1 MQNIAMNITYV
12 LLEDV
17 RISFILTFCATMLE
31 MYTSQDK
38 RFFRAFVSLSI
49 KSRYNYLNQVSW
61 N

>member
-1 MQNIAMNITYV
+1 MQNIVMNITYV

-31 MYTSQDK
+31 MYTLQDK
-38 RFFRAFVSLSI
+38 RFFRALVSLSI
-49 KSRYNYLNQVSW
+49 KPRYNYLNQVSW

>member
-12 LLEDV
+12 LLEDD

-31 MYTSQDK
+31 MYNVTGQTI
-38 RFFRAFVSLSI
+38 FRAFVSLSI
-49 KSRYNYLNQVSW
+49 KSSYNYLNQVSW